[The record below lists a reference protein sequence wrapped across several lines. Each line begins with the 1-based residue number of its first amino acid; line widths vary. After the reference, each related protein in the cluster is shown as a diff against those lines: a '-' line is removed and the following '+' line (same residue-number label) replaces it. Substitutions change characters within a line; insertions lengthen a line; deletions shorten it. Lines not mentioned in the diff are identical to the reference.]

1 MAHLSVR
8 EKYENYTW
16 FTDQFRRHVL
26 YELPIRAGGEK
37 PERQQHIRD
46 ERAQNQ
52 KSHTRGVTKTENVT
66 RTEGAKKKKK

>member
-1 MAHLSVR
+1 MH

-16 FTDQFRRHVL
+16 FTIRFRRRVL
-26 YELPIRAGGEK
+26 YELPILAGGEK

-66 RTEGAKKKKK
+66 RPEGAKTKKK